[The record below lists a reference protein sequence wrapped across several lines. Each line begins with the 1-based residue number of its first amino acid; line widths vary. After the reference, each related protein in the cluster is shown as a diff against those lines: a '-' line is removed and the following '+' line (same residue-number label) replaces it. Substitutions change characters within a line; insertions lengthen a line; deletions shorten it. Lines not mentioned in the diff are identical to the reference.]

1 MWERHTALHGI
12 TVCGLVPRLVPHDTT
27 WKCRNRVNMHM
38 HMHTCMCICTSHAH
52 GEERPTH
59 WKRHSSPDCY
69 PQSVRCATS
78 DIVSPLHVRCCDVR
92 HHTHSIGLANL

>member
-38 HMHTCMCICTSHAH
+38 HMHTCTYAH
-52 GEERPTH
+52 LMRMHGHGHGAWAWGRTAHTLEA
-59 WKRHSSPDCY
+59 
-69 PQSVRCATS
+69 PQFA
-78 DIVSPLHVRCCDVR
+78 
-92 HHTHSIGLANL
+92 